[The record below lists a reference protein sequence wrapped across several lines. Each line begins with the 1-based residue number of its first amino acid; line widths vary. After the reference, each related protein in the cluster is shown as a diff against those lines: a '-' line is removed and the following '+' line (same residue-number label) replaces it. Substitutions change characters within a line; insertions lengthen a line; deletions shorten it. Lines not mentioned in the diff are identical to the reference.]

1 MINVFPIGRAR
12 EARRPKSTTA
22 NHKPTLGEAQAIWD
36 AINRSHAVIQFQ
48 PSGVILWANDA
59 FLGALGYRLDEI
71 KGRHH
76 SMFVDET
83 YAKGAEYAEF
93 WERLAGGETFI
104 AEYPRLRKDGSEIW
118 IQASYNP
125 IFDRSGQVHKVIK
138 FATDITAQKLSAADA
153 QGQIS
158 AINRSKAVIE
168 FNLDGVIQDAN
179 DLFLATM
186 GYTLE
191 EIKGKHH
198 RMFAEA
204 SYASS
209 PEYAD
214 FWKRLSGGEFFS
226 AEYKRIGKGGK
237 VVWIRASYNPI
248 FDAQGKPFKVV
259 KFATDITQEVQ
270 DKQGR
275 DRAVSQ
281 IDQDLT
287 SVNTNLSNVS
297 TSISDTSKAAQE
309 TSENVQTVAAALEQ
323 MASSIGETTTQV
335 ARSNE
340 VAAEAVSNSTTA
352 GKAIRRLSE
361 AAQSIHSVMALIRDI
376 ADQTNL
382 LALNATIEAARAGD
396 AGKGFSVV
404 ASEVKSLAGQT
415 TQATAEISSQIA
427 SIQELT
433 AASVEAIE
441 SVGETIERMDMTTSV
456 IASAIEQQSAVT
468 TEMSS
473 AMQTASKRVS
483 EIAANSH
490 DVSAAVAEIEG
501 AARQLK
507 QTSQVIV

>member
-12 EARRPKSTTA
+12 EGARPASTESKH
-22 NHKPTLGEAQAIWD
+22 NPTLGEAQAIWD
-36 AINRSHAVIQFQ
+36 AINRSHAVIQFE
-48 PSGVILWANDA
+48 PGGVILWANDA
-59 FLGALGYRLDEI
+59 FLAAVGYRLDEI

-76 SMFVDET
+76 SMFVEKT
-83 YAKGAEYAEF
+83 YSEGAEYADF
-93 WERLAGGETFI
+93 WKRLAAGETFA

-153 QGQIS
+153 HGQIT
-158 AINRSKAVIE
+158 AINRAQAVIA
-168 FNLDGVIQDAN
+168 FDLDGVIQDAN

-191 EIKGKHH
+191 EIQGEHH
-198 RMFAEA
+198 RIFAEP
-204 SYASS
+204 SYAASRD
-209 PEYAD
+209 YAE
-214 FWKRLSGGEFFS
+214 FWERLRGGEYFS

-237 VVWIRASYNPI
+237 EIWIRASYNPI
-248 FDAQGKPFKVV
+248 FDAQGKPFKIV
-259 KFATDITQEVQ
+259 KFATDITQEVL

-287 SVNTNLSNVS
+287 SVNAGLSNVS
-297 TSISDTSKAAQE
+297 SSISDTSKAAQE
-309 TSENVQTVAAALEQ
+309 TSENVQTVASALEQ
-323 MASSIGETTTQV
+323 MASSIGETTMQV

-340 VAAEAVSNSTTA
+340 VAAEAVSKSTTA
-352 GKAIRRLSE
+352 GQAIRRLSE
-361 AAQSIHSVMALIRDI
+361 AAESIHSVMGLIRDI

-415 TQATAEISSQIA
+415 TQATKEISSQIA

-441 SVGETIERMDMTTSV
+441 SVGQTIERMDSTTSV
-456 IASAIEQQSAVT
+456 IASAIEEQSTVT

-473 AMQTASKRVS
+473 AMQTASSRVN
-483 EIAANSH
+483 EIAANAQN
-490 DVSAAVAEIEG
+490 VSVAVAEIED

-507 QTSQVIV
+507 QASQVIA